1 MSDSNPWRRRSR
13 RTAYENAWITV
24 WHDEVVRPD
33 GQHGIYGVV
42 HFPTRAVG
50 VVPIDA
56 DDRVLLVGQHRY
68 TLDRYSWEIPEGGS
82 PRDEDPLDGAA
93 RELREETG
101 YAATEWRVLL
111 EADLSNSVSDEE
123 AILYVA
129 TGLVPGEADPEGT
142 ERLDVRWV
150 PFDDAIAMCRDGA
163 IRDAMTILAL
173 DRLALERSAGRRVA
187 PADDAGARG

>member
-1 MSDSNPWRRRSR
+1 MSERSPWLRRSR
-13 RTAYENAWITV
+13 RVAYENAWITV

-33 GQHGIYGVV
+33 GAPGIYGVV

-50 VVPIDA
+50 VVAIDA
-56 DDRVLLVGQHRY
+56 AGRVLLVGQYRY

-82 PRDEDPLDGAA
+82 PHDEDPLDGAA

-101 YAATEWRVLL
+101 FAATRWRVLL

-129 TGLVPGEADPEGT
+129 TGLVPGEAAPEGT
-142 ERLDVRWV
+142 ERLDLRWV
-150 PFDDAIAMCRDGA
+150 TFDEAVAMCRDGA
-163 IRDAMTILAL
+163 IRDAMTILAIE
-173 DRLALERSAGRRVA
+173 RLALERL
-187 PADDAGARG
+187 ADR